1 MKAKI
6 LFFDSNPIGRI
17 VTRFSKDIMYLDTN
31 LPSWTLMLLQGGLRF
46 ISVAITVAV
55 MIPWLL
61 IAIFVSCILLYL
73 IMRIGSSS
81 MSESQRVDSIS
92 RTPINSTLAMV
103 MNGLVSL
110 RAYKKLDF
118 FYIGFDE
125 ANRKCANATFCYS
138 IANRWLGLRLDA
150 ACLVF
155 TSTVIIL
162 CLVEKGKMSVQLL
175 SVML

>member
-1 MKAKI
+1 
-6 LFFDSNPIGRI
+6 
-17 VTRFSKDIMYLDTN
+17 
-31 LPSWTLMLLQGGLRF
+31 
-46 ISVAITVAV
+46 
-55 MIPWLL
+55 
-61 IAIFVSCILLYL
+61 
-73 IMRIGSSS
+73 
-81 MSESQRVDSIS
+81 
-92 RTPINSTLAMV
+92 MV

-162 CLVEKGKMSVQLL
+162 CLVEKGKMTVQLL